1 MREVSYPENLHRLFQ
16 NKKMPHAIVVE
27 SNNTERAYEEI
38 IQMVKVL
45 NCKKGGEKACGSCES
60 CIKIAAGSHPD
71 LKTISLDKDSKYIKI
86 DSIRFIR
93 QDANVLPNEGDF
105 KVYIIKFADC
115 MTVQAQNAF
124 IKILEEP
131 PRGVIFIL
139 LCESV
144 NSLISTIIS
153 RCGIFIDKR
162 PNFEEAKDPEFDSL
176 AKEITQAS
184 IQNDKVKILKIISR
198 LEPDRAYIQK
208 LVNKIREVY
217 LENLRVYPQRVDD
230 ILEKLEN
237 LKIILDA
244 FETNV
249 GLNVILGNLA
259 AML

>member
-1 MREVSYPENLHRLFQ
+1 MREVLYPENLHRLFQ

-45 NCKKGGEKACGSCES
+45 NCKRCDEGACGSCDS

-71 LKTISLDKDSKYIKI
+71 LKTISLEKNSKYIKI

-131 PRGVIFIL
+131 PKGVVFVL
-139 LCESV
+139 LCKSV
-144 NSLISTIIS
+144 NSLLSTITS
-153 RCGIFIDKR
+153 RCGIFIDLR
-162 PNFEEAKDPEFDSL
+162 LDFEETENSEFNSL
-176 AKEITQAS
+176 ATEITQAS
-184 IQNDKVKILKIISR
+184 IQNDKIKILKIIAR

-217 LENLRVYPQRVDD
+217 LENLRVYPQRVND
-230 ILEKLEN
+230 ILEKLES
-237 LKIILDA
+237 LKIVLYA
-244 FETNV
+244 LETNI
-249 GLNVILGNLA
+249 GLNIILGNLS